1 MRKIILSIV
10 FTIMLIIT
18 ILTVTVGIPGI
29 IHSHKELSDQKKTT
43 ESKLDELS
51 ALKNTE
57 FGGKEKSLKRTVS
70 QHIEIKNKYDQI
82 ATSNETENEN
92 TKGQVQTGQAYDLSY
107 IWVTLGNYATENQ
120 CDLNIEVSQNSDN
133 SDDQNFVT
141 CDIKFQIVSSYDGAI
156 EFINKVT
163 QDSEIGF
170 VPENLKMHSE
180 YQTVKGVDDT
190 TNQVI
195 STKRLMLVT
204 EFYKTNMQI
213 SKSSLLKIENEESNK

>member
-1 MRKIILSIV
+1 MRKIILAIV

-18 ILTVTVGIPGI
+18 IMTVTIGIPGI
-29 IHSHKELSDQKKTT
+29 VHSHKELSNQKKTT
-43 ESKLDELS
+43 ESKLNELS

-57 FGGKEKSLKRTVS
+57 FGSTEKSLKRTVS
-70 QHIEIKNKYDQI
+70 QHIEIKKKYDQI
-82 ATSNETENEN
+82 STSSENETEN
-92 TKGQVQTGQAYDLSY
+92 VQIQPGQAYDLSY

-120 CDLNIEVSQNSDN
+120 CDLNIEVSQSPDS
-133 SDDQNFVT
+133 SDDKNYVT
-141 CDIKFQIVSSYDGAI
+141 CDIKVQIISSYDGAI

-170 VPENLKMHSE
+170 VPENLKMYSE
-180 YQTVKGVDDT
+180 YKTVKGVDDA